1 MIFNSFQFLWLF
13 PLLFGVYWA
22 CGCIV
27 QGERLRRLSNGLLL
41 LASYLLYMQWKP
53 AYALLLLGVTAIT
66 FSAALLI
73 ERRQAYGKARYIMIA
88 SAALALLPLLVFKY
102 FNFLNDSISR
112 LFGISSPLHGLNWAV
127 PLGISF
133 FTFIAVG
140 YLFDVYYQRIKAEHD
155 WWDYMLFVS
164 FFPQILSGPI
174 SKAHDL
180 LPQIK
185 RQRPFN
191 YQQATE
197 GMKWLLWGMFLKT
210 VLADNIGL
218 FVDRVLP
225 NYMYVSGVT
234 TLAASVLYSLQIYGD
249 FAGYSFMAMGT
260 GRLLGFNLVNNFRRP
275 YLALSV
281 TDFWHRWHISLSV
294 WLKDYVYIPLG
305 GSRCSKMRCYWNI
318 IVTFLISGIW
328 HGANWTFIVWGLI
341 HGVCQVA
348 EKWLG
353 IQQCASRSLVV
364 RGLRIAFTFLLVTIA
379 WIFFRMPTLADGW
392 GVVNN
397 LFSGGSLDLS
407 FTNYKWRAIVAMAVS
422 LVAMKEL
429 CEEFHAD
436 FSLFGNKNM
445 LIRWLSYI
453 ALTLIVMLCGV
464 MDAGQFIYVS
474 F

>member
-1 MIFNSFQFLWLF
+1 
-13 PLLFGVYWA
+13 
-22 CGCIV
+22 
-27 QGERLRRLSNGLLL
+27 
-41 LASYLLYMQWKP
+41 
-53 AYALLLLGVTAIT
+53 
-66 FSAALLI
+66 
-73 ERRQAYGKARYIMIA
+73 
-88 SAALALLPLLVFKY
+88 
-102 FNFLNDSISR
+102 
-112 LFGISSPLHGLNWAV
+112 
-127 PLGISF
+127 
-133 FTFIAVG
+133 
-140 YLFDVYYQRIKAEHD
+140 
-155 WWDYMLFVS
+155 MLFVS

-174 SKAHDL
+174 SKAQDL

-191 YQQATE
+191 YPQATE
-197 GMKWLLWGMFLKT
+197 GLKWLLWGMFLKT

-225 NYMYVSGVT
+225 NYRYVSGAT
-234 TLAASVLYSLQIYGD
+234 TLLASVLYSLQIYGD

-275 YLALSV
+275 YLASSV
-281 TDFWHRWHISLSV
+281 TDFWHRWHISLSI

-305 GSRCSKMRCYWNI
+305 GSRCAKIRCYWNI

-328 HGANWTFIVWGLI
+328 HGANWTFIAWGLI
-341 HGVCQVA
+341 HGICQVA

-353 IQQCASRSLVV
+353 VQQCTSRSPVI
-364 RGLRIAFTFLLVTIA
+364 RTLRITFTFLLITIA
-379 WIFFRMPTLADGW
+379 WIFFRMPTLADGC
-392 GVVNN
+392 GVINN

-407 FTNYKWRAIVAMAVS
+407 FANYKWRAIVTMAVGI
-422 LVAMKEL
+422 VVIKEL
-429 CEEFHAD
+429 CEEFHAK
-436 FSLFGNKNM
+436 FSLFGNPNL

>member
-13 PLLFGVYWA
+13 PLLFCFYWA
-22 CGCIV
+22 CSSIA

-66 FSAALLI
+66 YGGTLLI
-73 ERRQAYGKARYIMIA
+73 ERRQAYGKTRYIITA
-88 SAALALLPLLVFKY
+88 GAALALLPLLVFKY
-102 FNFLNDSISR
+102 FNFLNESISR
-112 LFGISSPLHGLNWAV
+112 LLGISSPLPGLNWAV

-133 FTFIAVG
+133 YTFIAVG
-140 YLFDVYYQRIKAEHD
+140 YLFDVYYKRIKAEHD

-174 SKAHDL
+174 SKAQDL

-185 RQRPFN
+185 RPRPFN

-197 GMKWLLWGMFLKT
+197 GLKWLLWGMFLKT

-225 NYMYVSGVT
+225 NYRYVSGPT
-234 TLAASVLYSLQIYGD
+234 TLMASVLYSLQIYGD

-260 GRLLGFNLVNNFRRP
+260 GRLLGFHLVNNFCRP
-275 YLALSV
+275 YLATSV

-305 GSRCSKMRCYWNI
+305 GSRCTKVRCYWNI
-318 IVTFLISGIW
+318 IVTFLVSGIW

-341 HGVCQVA
+341 HGICQVA
-348 EKWLG
+348 EKVLG
-353 IQQCASRSLVV
+353 LQRCTSRSPIVKA
-364 RGLRIAFTFLLVTIA
+364 LRIAFTFLLVTLA
-379 WIFFRMPTLADGW
+379 WIFFRMPTLADGC
-392 GVVNN
+392 GVISN

-422 LVAMKEL
+422 IVVIKEL
-429 CEEFHAD
+429 CEEFHAK
-436 FSLFGNKNM
+436 FSLFGSSSL
-445 LIRWLSYI
+445 LIRWLTYI
-453 ALTLIVMLCGV
+453 ALTLIIMLCGV